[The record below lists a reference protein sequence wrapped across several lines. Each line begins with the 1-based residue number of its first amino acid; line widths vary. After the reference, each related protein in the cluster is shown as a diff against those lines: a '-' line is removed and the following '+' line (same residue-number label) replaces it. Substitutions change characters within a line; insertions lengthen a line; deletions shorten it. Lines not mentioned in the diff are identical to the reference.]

1 MGGTER
7 FLPPNLKDYITKRE
21 IMPFYSFRCTDCSY
35 RFELMRSVSER
46 DEMAECPECKKQQA
60 TRLMSIPVLFTRS
73 GGGRTTNNRGIFRM
87 RKLFIYRLRKL
98 FIWKQLAIIFFI
110 LNLKIE
116 QRGD

>member
-60 TRLMSIPVLFTRS
+60 TRLLSIPVLFTRS
-73 GGGRTTNNRGIFRM
+73 GGGEPQIIGGSSGCGSCSSTACGSCSSGNN
-87 RKLFIYRLRKL
+87 
-98 FIWKQLAIIFFI
+98 
-110 LNLKIE
+110 
-116 QRGD
+116 